1 MQCNVETDSTTGK
14 RNCSTLTVNW
24 NKTVSELLDDLLYDN
39 TTSANFTVIISDTHN
54 QEYWRAN
61 LNAAATSYH
70 IPDQLV
76 RDRGGTFVLQLQ
88 IEILLQNG
96 SHLHLSSPLL
106 NLSAPHCDSER
117 IVQVNQVHMVIKPF
131 SVAFLSYSTCE

>member
-1 MQCNVETDSTTGK
+1 MAQPPSLSPTPHLFCLSSDIFVTLEGMQCNVETESTSGK

-24 NKTVSELLDDLLYDN
+24 NKTLSELLLLYDN
-39 TTSANFTVIISDTHN
+39 STISANFTVIVSDTCKK
-54 QEYWRAN
+54 ECWKAN
-61 LNAAATSYH
+61 LSAAATSYH

-76 RDRGGTFVLQLQ
+76 RDCGRTFLLQLQ

-106 NLSAPHCDSER
+106 NLSTSHCDSE
-117 IVQVNQVHMVIKPF
+117 
-131 SVAFLSYSTCE
+131 